1 MIYGGTASRRKLV
14 ARGKLHDWS
23 AFPYHERSF
32 PWPRMAGS
40 VNKSSSVSLMKETS
54 VKQRLAAILA
64 ADATGFSRLMADD
77 EQSTMTA
84 LDAAR
89 SVFRS
94 QIEAHQGRV
103 MDMAGD
109 SIFAVFDT
117 ASGAVEA
124 AQQVQRVLNAD
135 ASVLPQERQMR
146 FRIGVHLGDVMEKSD
161 GTVFGDGVNIAARLE
176 ALAEPGGITVSD
188 AVQGAVRGKVEAT
201 FDDQGEQRVKNISHP
216 VRAYRWVM
224 NDRQATHSGSK
235 KIGKAL
241 SDKPSIA
248 VLPFHNLSDDHEQ
261 EYFADGIAG
270 DLLTALSR
278 YRWLMV
284 IARSSSFSY
293 KGRSPDMRQ
302 VGRELGVRHI
312 VEGSV
317 RKSGDRIRISA
328 QLIDAVDGN
337 HVWAE
342 RYDRK
347 LADVFQ
353 LQDEIALTIA
363 AAIEP
368 ELSKAEQDR
377 ARRKP
382 PENLDA
388 WDLYQRGL
396 WHYWQYNK
404 ESSAEA
410 QRLFGEAIALD
421 ARFAA
426 ARSFL
431 AYSHFTGSHQAFE
444 EPQQALALARDGA
457 LRALAID
464 EKDPI
469 AHLALGRVLA
479 ANADYAA
486 AVSELEVAIRLN
498 PSFSLAHY
506 TLGSILFLSGHHERA
521 LESFEAA
528 SRLTPIGPLI
538 WGIETMHAN
547 TLAALGRY
555 AEAEPL
561 ARAATRHQTA
571 TFWVYANWASILG
584 NLGEVA
590 KARAAMERL
599 MHLRP
604 DFSETFYDR
613 LFVGMD
619 QAVKAPYFAGLHRA
633 GLQQNQSAR
642 DKTIAMQLRN
652 GPNVT

>member
-1 MIYGGTASRRKLV
+1 
-14 ARGKLHDWS
+14 
-23 AFPYHERSF
+23 
-32 PWPRMAGS
+32 
-40 VNKSSSVSLMKETS
+40 MKEIS

-64 ADATGFSRLMADD
+64 ADATGFSRLMGAD
-77 EQSTMTA
+77 EESTMAA
-84 LDAAR
+84 LDDAR
-89 SVFRS
+89 AVFRTH
-94 QIEAHQGRV
+94 IEAHQGRV

-109 SIFAVFDT
+109 SIFAVFET

-124 AQQVQRVLNAD
+124 AQGVQRALNAG
-135 ASVLPQERQMR
+135 AAQMPQERQMR

-201 FDDQGEQRVKNISHP
+201 FDDQGEQRVKNIAHP
-216 VRAYRWVM
+216 VHAYRWVM
-224 NDRQATHSGSK
+224 SEQDASQSGFGQVSGFGP
-235 KIGKAL
+235 IGKPL

-248 VLPFHNLSDDHEQ
+248 VLPFHNLSNDPDQ

-317 RKSGDRIRISA
+317 RRSGDRIRISA
-328 QLIDAVDGN
+328 QLIDASDGN

-342 RYDRK
+342 RYDRN

-353 LQDEIALTIA
+353 LQDEMALTIA

-368 ELSKAEQDR
+368 ELSKAEQER

-382 PENLDA
+382 PESLDA
-388 WDLYQRGL
+388 WDMYQRGL
-396 WHYWQYNK
+396 WHYWQYSK

-421 ARFAA
+421 AHFAA

-479 ANADYAA
+479 GNGDYAGA
-486 AVSELEVAIRLN
+486 IGELEIAVRLN

-506 TLGSILFLSGHHERA
+506 VLGSILFLSGHHEQA
-521 LESFEAA
+521 LASFEAA
-528 SRLTPIGPLI
+528 GRLTPIGPLI
-538 WGIETMHAN
+538 WGIKTMHAN

-555 AEAEPL
+555 QEAEPL

-584 NLGEVA
+584 NLGELT
-590 KARAAMERL
+590 KASTALERL
-599 MHLRP
+599 MSLRP
-604 DFSETFYDR
+604 DFSESFYDR
-613 LFVGMD
+613 LFVGID
-619 QAVKAPYFAGLHRA
+619 PAVKAPYFDGLHRA
-633 GLQQNQSAR
+633 GLRKYRLSDDR
-642 DKTIAMQLRN
+642 TISMQL
-652 GPNVT
+652 GTDP

>member
-1 MIYGGTASRRKLV
+1 
-14 ARGKLHDWS
+14 
-23 AFPYHERSF
+23 
-32 PWPRMAGS
+32 
-40 VNKSSSVSLMKETS
+40 MKETS

-77 EQSTMTA
+77 EQSTMSA
-84 LDAAR
+84 LEDAR

-94 QIEAHQGRV
+94 HIEAHQGRV

-124 AQQVQRVLNAD
+124 AQAVQRTLNAG
-135 ASVLPQERQMR
+135 AAQMPQERQMR

-188 AVQGAVRGKVEAT
+188 AVQGAVRGKVEAS
-201 FDDQGEQRVKNISHP
+201 FDDQGEQRVKNIAHP
-216 VRAYRWVM
+216 VHAYRWVI
-224 NDRQATHSGSK
+224 NDREAQHSGFGQ
-235 KIGKAL
+235 IGKPL

-248 VLPFHNLSDDHEQ
+248 VLPFHNLCNDPDHD
-261 EYFADGIAG
+261 YFADGIAD
-270 DLLTALSR
+270 DLLTTLSR

-317 RKSGDRIRISA
+317 RRSGDRIRISA
-328 QLIDAVDGN
+328 QLIDATDGN

-342 RYDRK
+342 RYDRN

-353 LQDEIALTIA
+353 LQDEMALTIA

-368 ELSKAEQDR
+368 ELSKLEQDR

-382 PENLDA
+382 PESLDA
-388 WDLYQRGL
+388 WDMYQRGL
-396 WHYWQYNK
+396 WHYWQYSK

-421 ARFAA
+421 AHFAA

-479 ANADYAA
+479 GNGDYAGA
-486 AVSELEVAIRLN
+486 IGELEIAVRLN

-506 TLGSILFLSGHHERA
+506 VLGSILFLSGHHEQA
-521 LESFEAA
+521 LASFEIAG
-528 SRLTPIGPLI
+528 RLTPIGPLI
-538 WGIETMHAN
+538 WSIKTMHAN

-555 AEAEPL
+555 QEAEPL

-584 NLGEVA
+584 NLGELA
-590 KARAAMERL
+590 KASAALERL
-599 MHLRP
+599 LDLRP
-604 DFSETFYDR
+604 DFSESFYDR
-613 LFVGMD
+613 LFVGID
-619 QAVKAPYFAGLHRA
+619 PAVKAPYFEGLHRA
-633 GLQQNQSAR
+633 GLRQYRASD
-642 DKTIAMQLRN
+642 DKTISMQRRSDA
-652 GPNVT
+652 

>member
-1 MIYGGTASRRKLV
+1 
-14 ARGKLHDWS
+14 
-23 AFPYHERSF
+23 
-32 PWPRMAGS
+32 
-40 VNKSSSVSLMKETS
+40 MKETS

-64 ADATGFSRLMADD
+64 ADATGFSRLMQND
-77 EQSTMTA
+77 EHATMAA

-89 SVFRS
+89 SVFRT

-109 SIFAVFDT
+109 SVFAVFET
-117 ASGAVEA
+117 ASGAVAA
-124 AQQVQRVLNAD
+124 AQEVQRTLNASAAQVPED
-135 ASVLPQERQMR
+135 RQMR
-146 FRIGVHLGDVMEKSD
+146 FRIGVHLGDVMEKAD
-161 GTVFGDGVNIAARLE
+161 GTVFGDGVNIASRLE
-176 ALAEPGGITVSD
+176 SLAEPGGITVSD

-201 FDDQGEQRVKNISHP
+201 FDDQGEQHVKNMDHP
-216 VRAYRWVM
+216 VHAYRWVM
-224 NDRQATHSGSK
+224 AERDAPHSGFGPIAK
-235 KIGKAL
+235 PL

-248 VLPFHNLSDDHEQ
+248 VLAFHNLSNDPDQ
-261 EYFADGIAG
+261 EYFADGVAG
-270 DLLTALSR
+270 ELLLALSR

-293 KGRSPDMRQ
+293 KGRSPDMRL
-302 VGRELGVRHI
+302 VGRELGVRHV

-317 RKSGDRIRISA
+317 RKSGERIRISA
-328 QLIDAVDGN
+328 QLIDTTNGN

-347 LADVFQ
+347 LADVLQ

-363 AAIEP
+363 GAIEP
-368 ELSKAEQDR
+368 QLSRAEQDK

-382 PENLDA
+382 LENLDA

-396 WHYWQYNK
+396 WHYWQYSR

-410 QRLFGEAIALD
+410 QRLFGEAISLD
-421 ARFAA
+421 SHFAA

-444 EPQQALALARDGA
+444 EPQQAIALARDGA

-464 EKDPI
+464 EKDPM

-479 ANADYAA
+479 SNGDYAGA
-486 AVSELEVAIRLN
+486 VDELAMAVSLN

-506 TLGSILFLSGHHERA
+506 TLASVLFLDGRPEQA
-521 LESFEAA
+521 LASFELAA
-528 SRLTPIGPLI
+528 QLSPIGPLI
-538 WGIETMHAN
+538 WGIQTMHAN

-555 AEAEPL
+555 EEAEPL

-584 NLGEVA
+584 NLGELA
-590 KARAAMERL
+590 KANAALERL
-599 MHLRP
+599 MALRP
-604 DFSETFYDR
+604 DFSESFYDR
-613 LFVGMD
+613 LFVGINP
-619 QAVKAPYFAGLHRA
+619 AVKKPYFEGLHRA
-633 GLQQNQSAR
+633 GLPQYRASDDR
-642 DKTIAMQLRN
+642 TVISPRIGDS
-652 GPNVT
+652 

>member
-1 MIYGGTASRRKLV
+1 
-14 ARGKLHDWS
+14 
-23 AFPYHERSF
+23 
-32 PWPRMAGS
+32 
-40 VNKSSSVSLMKETS
+40 MKETS

-64 ADATGFSRLMADD
+64 ADATGFSRLMQSD
-77 EQSTMTA
+77 EKSTMVA

-89 SVFRS
+89 SVFRT

-109 SIFAVFDT
+109 SVFAVFET
-117 ASGAVEA
+117 ASGAVAA
-124 AQQVQRVLNAD
+124 AQEVQKTLNASAAQVPED
-135 ASVLPQERQMR
+135 RQMR
-146 FRIGVHLGDVMEKSD
+146 FRIGVHLGDVMEKAD
-161 GTVFGDGVNIAARLE
+161 GTVFGDGVNIASRLE
-176 ALAEPGGITVSD
+176 SLAEPGGITVSD

-201 FDDQGEQRVKNISHP
+201 FDDQGEQRVKNIAHP
-216 VRAYRWVM
+216 VHAYRWVM
-224 NDRQATHSGSK
+224 AERDAPPSGFGP
-235 KIGKAL
+235 IARGL

-248 VLPFHNLSDDHEQ
+248 VLPFHNLSNDPDQ
-261 EYFADGIAG
+261 EYFADGVAD
-270 DLLTALSR
+270 DLLLALSR

-328 QLIDAVDGN
+328 QLIDASNGN

-342 RYDRK
+342 RYDRN
-347 LADVFQ
+347 LADVLQ

-363 AAIEP
+363 GAIEP
-368 ELSKAEQDR
+368 QLSKAEQDK

-382 PENLDA
+382 LENLDA

-396 WHYWQYNK
+396 WHYWQYSR

-410 QRLFGEAIALD
+410 QRLFGEAISLD
-421 ARFAA
+421 SHFAA
-426 ARSFL
+426 ARAFL

-444 EPQQALALARDGA
+444 EPQQAIALARDGA

-464 EKDPI
+464 EKDPV

-479 ANADYAA
+479 SMGDYAA
-486 AVSELEVAIRLN
+486 AVDELAMAVALN

-506 TLGSILFLSGHHERA
+506 TLASVLFLDGRPEQA
-521 LESFEAA
+521 LASFELAA
-528 SRLTPIGPLI
+528 RLTPIGPLI
-538 WGIETMHAN
+538 WGIQTMHAN

-555 AEAEPL
+555 EEAEPL

-584 NLGEVA
+584 NLGKLE
-590 KARAAMERL
+590 KAHAALVRL
-599 MHLRP
+599 MDLRP
-604 DFSETFYDR
+604 DFSESFYDR
-613 LFVGMD
+613 LFVGINP
-619 QAVKAPYFAGLHRA
+619 AVKTPYFEGLYKAGLTRYRISDDRTVILA
-633 GLQQNQSAR
+633 
-642 DKTIAMQLRN
+642 LRSD
-652 GPNVT
+652 T

>member
-1 MIYGGTASRRKLV
+1 
-14 ARGKLHDWS
+14 
-23 AFPYHERSF
+23 
-32 PWPRMAGS
+32 
-40 VNKSSSVSLMKETS
+40 MKETS

-77 EQSTMTA
+77 EQSTMAA

-89 SVFRS
+89 SVFRTR
-94 QIEAHQGRV
+94 IEAHQGRV

-124 AQQVQRVLNAD
+124 AQEVQRALNAD
-135 ASVLPQERQMR
+135 AAQMPQERQMR

-201 FDDQGEQRVKNISHP
+201 FDDQGEQRVKNIAHP
-216 VRAYRWVM
+216 VHAYRWVM
-224 NDRQATHSGSK
+224 HEHEREAPHSGFGR
-235 KIGKAL
+235 IGKPL

-248 VLPFHNLSDDHEQ
+248 VLPFHNLSNDPNQ

-328 QLIDAVDGN
+328 QLIDASDGN

-342 RYDRK
+342 RYDRD

-353 LQDEIALTIA
+353 LQDEMALTIA

-368 ELSKAEQDR
+368 ELSRAEQER

-382 PENLDA
+382 PESLDA
-388 WDLYQRGL
+388 WDMYQRGL
-396 WHYWQYNK
+396 WHYWQYSK
-404 ESSAEA
+404 ESSTEA
-410 QRLFGEAIALD
+410 QRLFSEAIGLD
-421 ARFAA
+421 PHFAA

-479 ANADYAA
+479 GNGDYAA
-486 AVSELEVAIRLN
+486 AIGELEIAVRLN

-506 TLGSILFLSGHHERA
+506 TLASVLFLCGHHERA
-521 LESFEAA
+521 LVSFEAA
-528 SRLTPIGPLI
+528 GRLTPIGPLI
-538 WGIETMHAN
+538 WGIKTMHAN

-584 NLGEVA
+584 HLGELA
-590 KARAAMERL
+590 KASAALERL
-599 MHLRP
+599 MDLRP
-604 DFSETFYDR
+604 DFSESFYDR
-613 LFVGMD
+613 LFVGID
-619 QAVKAPYFAGLHRA
+619 PAVKAPYFEGLHRA
-633 GLQQNQSAR
+633 GLRQYR
-642 DKTIAMQLRN
+642 VTDDKTISMPRRRD
-652 GPNVT
+652 T